1 MKVKGLPSKIFK
13 ISPNAGFC
21 TSQELGAL
29 KEGGVVDLKEEQAEQ
44 LLSMGMVEKIKE
56 SKAKV
61 KEKNNGN

>member
-29 KEGGVVDLKEEQAEQ
+29 KEGGVVDLKEEQAEK
-44 LLSMGMVEKIKE
+44 LLNMGMVEKTKV
-56 SKAKV
+56 SKV